1 MGRTHLC
8 FDVKVLQSSEEGA
21 MMAETETPGLSGT
34 KEECSSGGERSV
46 VRSAQGSR
54 TPRE

>member
-1 MGRTHLC
+1 
-8 FDVKVLQSSEEGA
+8 
-21 MMAETETPGLSGT
+21 MAETETPGLSGT